1 MTAPLIKVKVVQADG
16 TCRGSQ
22 TYINPPKTAR
32 EILERL
38 QASGFVGRLQDS
50 TGAYSLCGSD
60 PLDDSQQYTLELVP
74 SGDLLFMPFLQLE
87 VSAVDLLT
95 KRTNASAAKKP

>member
-60 PLDDSQQYTLELVP
+60 PLDDM
-74 SGDLLFMPFLQLE
+74 LFMPFLQLE
-87 VSAVDLLT
+87 GSAVDLLT
-95 KRTNASAAKKP
+95 KRTNASAAKNP

>member
-1 MTAPLIKVKVVQADG
+1 MTIPLIKVKVVQADG

-22 TYINPPKTAR
+22 TYISPPKTAR

-50 TGAYSLCGSD
+50 TGVYSLYGSD
-60 PLDDSQQYTLELVP
+60 PLDDSQQYTLELAP
-74 SGDLLFMPFLQLE
+74 SGDLLTARLHALFCSLKGL
-87 VSAVDLLT
+87 LLT
-95 KRTNASAAKKP
+95 LWHA